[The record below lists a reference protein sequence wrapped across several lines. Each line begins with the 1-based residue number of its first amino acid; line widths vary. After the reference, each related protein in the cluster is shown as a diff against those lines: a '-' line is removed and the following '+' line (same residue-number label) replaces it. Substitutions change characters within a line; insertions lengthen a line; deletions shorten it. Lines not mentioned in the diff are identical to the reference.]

1 MPAARPRKQA
11 AKGNKFPPEFR
22 YSTNA
27 DSTPSVKWAKR
38 RDSTGYRDAKAP
50 RESAFEELR
59 RTAQAY
65 RFSMSSTRTISVSV
79 DTIVAQAKALDAAL
93 LRAAKE
99 GKE

>member
-1 MPAARPRKQA
+1 MPAARPRTVA
-11 AKGNKFPPEFR
+11 ATKPPRE
-22 YSTNA
+22 SAAATNA
-27 DSTPSVKWAKR
+27 DSTPGVKLAKR

>member
-50 RESAFEELR
+50 RESAFMLTLR
-59 RTAQAY
+59 VWHNGIPYKPEIPLWMLQQTE
-65 RFSMSSTRTISVSV
+65 VV
-79 DTIVAQAKALDAAL
+79 DDEV
-93 LRAAKE
+93 LREYWKDKG
-99 GKE
+99 GKP

>member
-50 RESAFEELR
+50 RESAFEDLR
-59 RTAQAY
+59 RVAQAY
-65 RFSMSSTRTISVSV
+65 RDLYGPRLSL
-79 DTIVAQAKALDAAL
+79 VAEALDAAL
-93 LRAAKE
+93 KRAAGE